1 MTALLD
7 GGTLIDDFKNESEID
22 LLCYLTT
29 TSAVNSPANTI
40 YLPRIKL
47 GDAAVGVTGEQGQ
60 IITIPYQ
67 ALLYGGAGAG
77 VPATTIRVCDTE
89 AT

>member
-1 MTALLD
+1 M
-7 GGTLIDDFKNESEID
+7 
-22 LLCYLTT
+22 TT

-60 IITIPYQ
+60 IITLPFQ
-67 ALLYGGAGAG
+67 ALAYGGTTPG
-77 VPATTIRVCDTE
+77 VEATTIRVCDTE